1 MQVKLKPGQEMEI
14 CVLFFEL
21 CFERNSY
28 SEHLGHITQ
37 IFCQLNRFLIGPLE
51 KLFVDTYNIVNS
63 FDTIKLHN
71 IAKYFAQLL
80 YSDVISWKVLSA
92 IQLDEVETTAST
104 ADFVKHLF
112 LELYEHMGQKQ
123 LNERVEDPSLKN
135 AFEGIFFGNKH
146 YNPHFSIELFSSIGL
161 VGLIDTFENSL
172 IF

>member
-1 MQVKLKPGQEMEI
+1 
-14 CVLFFEL
+14 
-21 CFERNSY
+21 
-28 SEHLGHITQ
+28 
-37 IFCQLNRFLIGPLE
+37 
-51 KLFVDTYNIVNS
+51 LFVDTYIIVNS

-123 LNERVEDPSLKN
+123 LNERVEDP
-135 AFEGIFFGNKH
+135 
-146 YNPHFSIELFSSIGL
+146 
-161 VGLIDTFENSL
+161 
-172 IF
+172 